1 MPRPK
6 QPEPLDKG
14 RQIRLTARHAVIYQQ
29 LGGVVWLRQMLD
41 KHAPLPKKYYDTRK
55 ESQERSSSFT

>member
-6 QPEPLDKG
+6 PFEPLERADF
-14 RQIRLTARHAVIYQQ
+14 RLTSTHKVILKQ

-41 KHAPLPKKYYDTRK
+41 KHAPLPRKYYDSRK